1 VIGFGR
7 LTGGPLD
14 IAVNRL
20 YQLIKS
26 MPAIPT
32 NSVGARFGSVAF
44 FSPRVAGTRELRLLL
59 NALQNKALAVL
70 CLAAFGSLGW
80 SSAIAHGAL
89 SMDEDACKLA
99 VGPYFMHFTG
109 YQPSSAGNQEFCE
122 DIPNIGQ
129 TIIVL
134 DSIDD
139 ILREME
145 IEIRVIQDIPGVV
158 DPQGDDVI
166 YQPFRNNSRGSIT
179 VMHSFAQKGPF
190 VGLVSARRGDEQY
203 TARFPFSVGMP
214 PPASESASGGVSW
227 LYTAGAAA
235 IVLLIAG
242 VLVARRRKAQGTP
255 SDETAGTA

>member
-1 VIGFGR
+1 MN
-7 LTGGPLD
+7 L
-14 IAVNRL
+14 
-20 YQLIKS
+20 
-26 MPAIPT
+26 
-32 NSVGARFGSVAF
+32 
-44 FSPRVAGTRELRLLL
+44 
-59 NALQNKALAVL
+59 LQNKALACI
-70 CLAAFGSLGW
+70 CLGAPGLLGW
-80 SSAIAHGAL
+80 SAALGHGAL

-122 DIPNIGQ
+122 DIPNTGQ
-129 TIIVL
+129 TIMVL

-145 IEIRVIQDIPGVV
+145 IEIRVIQDVPGGV

-179 VMHSFAQKGPF
+179 VMHNFEQKGPF

-203 TARFPFSVGMP
+203 TARFPFSVGLP
-214 PPASESASGGVSW
+214 PPASDTASGGVSW
-227 LYTAGAAA
+227 LYTASGAA

-242 VLVARRRKAQGTP
+242 VRVARRRKALGTAA
-255 SDETAGTA
+255 DETAGTA